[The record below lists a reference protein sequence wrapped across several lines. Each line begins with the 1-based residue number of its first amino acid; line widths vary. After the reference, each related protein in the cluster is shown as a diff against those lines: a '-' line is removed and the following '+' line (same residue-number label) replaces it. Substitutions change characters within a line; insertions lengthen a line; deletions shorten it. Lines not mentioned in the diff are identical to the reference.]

1 MMATSDDGATS
12 KRADVGYKRPPVET
26 RFKKGQKPP
35 PRKKKAAPEFS
46 AHDLLWKV
54 LHDTRR
60 VNHNGEVRWLTNAEL
75 IVRAAMLEA
84 EKGSSVL
91 HRLLARFWLF
101 EEDGSA
107 IEEVIPVVI
116 ID

>member
-1 MMATSDDGATS
+1 VDNADGDEAP

-35 PRKKKAAPEFS
+35 PRKKKVAPKFS
-46 AHDLLWKV
+46 AHDLLWNV

-60 VNHNGEVRWLTNAEL
+60 VNHNGEIRWLTNAEL
-75 IVRAAMLEA
+75 IVRQAMLEA
-84 EKGSSVL
+84 EKGSSIL
-91 HRLLARFWLF
+91 HRLLARFWLYA
-101 EEDGSA
+101 EDGSE
-107 IEEVIPVVI
+107 IEEVPEIVI

>member
-1 MMATSDDGATS
+1 MDISDDGSTS
-12 KRADVGYKRPPVET
+12 KRTDVGYKRPPVET

-35 PRKKKAAPEFS
+35 ARKKKAAPEFS

-60 VNHNGEVRWLTNAEL
+60 VNHNGEIRWLTNAEL

-84 EKGSSVL
+84 EKGSSTL
-91 HRLLARFWLF
+91 HRLLARFWLYA
-101 EEDGSA
+101 EDGA
-107 IEEVIPVVI
+107 EIEEVIPI
-116 ID
+116 MILD